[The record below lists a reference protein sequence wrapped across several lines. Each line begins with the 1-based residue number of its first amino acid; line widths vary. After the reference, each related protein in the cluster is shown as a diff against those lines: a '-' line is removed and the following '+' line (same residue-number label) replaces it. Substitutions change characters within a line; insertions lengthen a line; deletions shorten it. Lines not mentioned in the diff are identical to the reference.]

1 MDTNS
6 LKPIK
11 VILRGTTQLP
21 SEHVRSVLTA
31 ILSDPVPLSAAPV
44 DIQEFVSTVLSCDRQ
59 LSSTS
64 DWDIV
69 CQSVEKVAMYV
80 QAKDKVVATS
90 VSDALVEFFARSSL
104 SSLSDEAIS
113 KLVSLFSSELSK
125 HNRELT
131 LRICSSFINSVES
144 SHALLLKPLLESL
157 ISLREQSS
165 NFSAT

>member
-11 VILRGTTQLP
+11 VILQSTARLP

-31 ILSDPVPLSAAPV
+31 ILSDPVPLSATPV
-44 DIQEFVSTVLSCDRQ
+44 DIQEFISTVLSCDHQ
-59 LSSTS
+59 LSITS

-69 CQSVEKVAMYV
+69 CQSVEKVAVYI
-80 QAKDKVVATS
+80 QTKDKVVATS
-90 VSDALVEFFARSSL
+90 ASDALIGFFGQTSL
-104 SSLSDEAIS
+104 SCLSGEAIS
-113 KLVSLFSSELSK
+113 RFVSLFCSELSK

-131 LRICSSFINSVES
+131 LQICSSFINSVES
-144 SHALLLKPLLESL
+144 SHALLFKPLLDLL